1 MYRHCNGYNMNKM
14 ISALKIHRFVEE
26 TKIQT
31 KNSNTVKRWEDIH
44 NSPTARAREREVS
57 KPHRRPHSPGCVS
70 VLLQCAVL
78 LPCFTDSSHHE
89 LFS

>member
-1 MYRHCNGYNMNKM
+1 MYRHCNGYKMNKM
-14 ISALKIHRFVEE
+14 ISALKIHCFVEE

-57 KPHRRPHSPGCVS
+57 KARRSTTQPKLCSACNCS
-70 VLLQCAVL
+70 VLYSL
-78 LPCFTDSSHHE
+78 LY
-89 LFS
+89 